1 VEKFHTVSTHSPFLF
16 LINISCTALIISA
29 VSLYGMF
36 WHARCTII
44 LRINENNSYKFKNNK
59 IMRKLFFAA
68 LAATMMVSV
77 SNAFAGYGSS
87 AQAPVPL
94 QDTPD
99 SVATPVV
106 PADSSSV
113 SDSTAQKAPAAIV
126 LQ

>member
-1 VEKFHTVSTHSPFLF
+1 M
-16 LINISCTALIISA
+16 I
-29 VSLYGMF
+29 SLYGMF
-36 WHARCTII
+36 WHTRCTII
-44 LRINENNSYKFKNNK
+44 LRINENNSYRFKNNK

-87 AQAPVPL
+87 AQVPVSL

-99 SVATPVV
+99 SEATPVV

-113 SDSTAQKAPAAIV
+113 SDSTAQTVPAAIV

>member
-1 VEKFHTVSTHSPFLF
+1 
-16 LINISCTALIISA
+16 
-29 VSLYGMF
+29 MF
-36 WHARCTII
+36 WHTRCTII
-44 LRINENNSYKFKNNK
+44 LWINENNSYKFKNNK

-87 AQAPVPL
+87 AQVPVSL

-113 SDSTAQKAPAAIV
+113 SDSTAQTAPASIV
-126 LQ
+126 LR

>member
-1 VEKFHTVSTHSPFLF
+1 
-16 LINISCTALIISA
+16 
-29 VSLYGMF
+29 
-36 WHARCTII
+36 
-44 LRINENNSYKFKNNK
+44 
-59 IMRKLFFAA
+59 MRKLFFAA

-87 AQAPVPL
+87 VQVPVSL

-113 SDSTAQKAPAAIV
+113 TDTTAQTAPAAIV
-126 LQ
+126 LR